1 VAGRLPTRTNR
12 QLSPDE
18 VYPAGDSRARV
29 RFIMARGLRIRT
41 VEMGP
46 PDGPPVV
53 CVPGWASSA
62 FQYRKNLPLLAAA
75 GFRAI
80 AVELG
85 GQGESERP
93 TDGAF
98 YTVRSLAD
106 NLRGIL
112 DALSLRRV
120 SLVGQ
125 SLGGAIVSTAAAADL
140 SRVEK
145 LALIA
150 PVGLA
155 RVRGLAIAK
164 LLMPHFLRPIL
175 PRLAWRLWWDI
186 GLRMAYGRRG
196 RPTPDDVDQ
205 YWAPSRDPL
214 YVPSL
219 QTLLHQVEWE
229 PLEERR
235 VGQLHLP
242 VLVVAASADPLLGL
256 DEVKKAAT
264 WLPNGR
270 LVVIEGAGHAVQEEV
285 PDEVNRAL
293 VAFLQG

>member
-1 VAGRLPTRTNR
+1 
-12 QLSPDE
+12 
-18 VYPAGDSRARV
+18 
-29 RFIMARGLRIRT
+29 
-41 VEMGP
+41 
-46 PDGPPVV
+46 
-53 CVPGWASSA
+53 
-62 FQYRKNLPLLAAA
+62 
-75 GFRAI
+75 
-80 AVELG
+80 
-85 GQGESERP
+85 
-93 TDGAF
+93 
-98 YTVRSLAD
+98 
-106 NLRGIL
+106 
-112 DALSLRRV
+112 
-120 SLVGQ
+120 
-125 SLGGAIVSTAAAADL
+125 
-140 SRVEK
+140 
-145 LALIA
+145 
-150 PVGLA
+150 
-155 RVRGLAIAK
+155 
-164 LLMPHFLRPIL
+164 
-175 PRLAWRLWWDI
+175 
-186 GLRMAYGRRG
+186 MAYGRRG